1 MDEEFEFLSAT
12 TNITISICKFSW
24 TSIYYMQYLFLIL
37 KKLPSSSIIEGLTLN
52 IIDKREL
59 AIADT
64 NIFSKNRILYILH
77 TIYSKR

>member
-1 MDEEFEFLSAT
+1 
-12 TNITISICKFSW
+12 
-24 TSIYYMQYLFLIL
+24 MQYLFLIL